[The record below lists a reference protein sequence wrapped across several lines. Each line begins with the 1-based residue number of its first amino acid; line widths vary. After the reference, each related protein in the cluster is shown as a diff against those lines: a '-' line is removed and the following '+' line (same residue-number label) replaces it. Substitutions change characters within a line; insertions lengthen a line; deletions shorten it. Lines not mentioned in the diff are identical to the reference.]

1 MTWDINWHVAAGDPV
16 LTHPTYLRFSTTPL
30 QGIERTA
37 VVDTLNA
44 ALASNEASGVIAYLC
59 WLLRVKDLLA
69 GV

>member
-1 MTWDINWHVAAGDPV
+1 MTWDINWNVSAGDPV
-16 LTHPTYLRFSTTPL
+16 LTHPIYLRFSTTPL
-30 QGIERTA
+30 QGIERTS

-59 WLLRVKDLLA
+59 WLLRIKDLLA